1 MSACRLAVVLW
12 GALFLAGLL
21 AYLTSPHLSGAILR
35 ACDYETEDRDD

>member
-21 AYLTSPHLSGAILR
+21 AYLTRGPEWLLASLDDEPHVDKERS
-35 ACDYETEDRDD
+35 